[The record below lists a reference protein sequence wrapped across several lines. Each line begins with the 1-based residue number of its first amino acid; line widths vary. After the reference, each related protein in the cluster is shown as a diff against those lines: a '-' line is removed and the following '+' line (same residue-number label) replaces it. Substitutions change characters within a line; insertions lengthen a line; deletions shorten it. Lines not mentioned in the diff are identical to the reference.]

1 MFALGLCCLMMMLSC
16 EATSDSGTQQT
27 NRNAP
32 IAPFSTQLLQDSLI
46 KDSSKLTLV
55 NFYATWCRPCVREIP
70 DLIALK
76 QKYPSKLRLMMVS
89 IDDRQVVEAVLPDFL
104 NKQQMNFPTWFTY
117 GDTPEASQIIT
128 ALFPQWNSSIPLSLL
143 YDSRGNLLQV
153 ITGQINPEQMN
164 QFIQSSEL

>member
-1 MFALGLCCLMMMLSC
+1 MMMLSC
-16 EATSDSGTQQT
+16 ESTSESSTSQT
-27 NRNAP
+27 NKDSV
-32 IAPFSTQLLQDSLI
+32 IASFTPQVLQDSLSI
-46 KDSSKLTLV
+46 DSSKLTLV

-70 DLIALK
+70 DLITLK

-89 IDDRQVVEAVLPDFL
+89 IDDRQVVEEVLPEFL
-104 NKQQMNFPTWFTY
+104 TKQQMDFPTWFAY

-128 ALFPQWNSSIPLSLL
+128 ALYPQWNSSIPLSLL

>member
-1 MFALGLCCLMMMLSC
+1 MMLSC
-16 EATSDSGTQQT
+16 ESTSDSGTQQA
-27 NRNAP
+27 NRNTP

-46 KDSSKLTLV
+46 TDSSKITLV

-70 DLIALK
+70 DLISLK

-128 ALFPQWNSSIPLSLL
+128 ALYPQWNSSIPLSLL